1 MKDKSTGLSKGF
13 GFVSFDNLTSAN
25 QAIAA
30 MNGFEINGKRL
41 KVEVKKAKGEVQ
53 FKALGGGS
61 SEDRP
66 PGKKKKS
73 TDCGLSGFDEMCLVY
88 NVKFAL
94 EAVTQQ

>member
-1 MKDKSTGLSKGF
+1 MQDGWSIATAREDVIEMPSKT
-13 GFVSFDNLTSAN
+13 VKVCIL
-25 QAIAA
+25 IAA

-73 TDCGLSGFDEMCLVY
+73 TDLAASMKCVWYTM
-88 NVKFAL
+88 
-94 EAVTQQ
+94 